1 MPRVRKIE
9 RAPSTG
15 RNYYL
20 ADANFLVNRCVPQ
33 SSVPAGLERDR
44 IAACQVWWAE
54 IDTQLTKR
62 HARVYVPDV
71 CIAESFKTLA
81 KMRFSEK
88 KLSAAEFA
96 KARKQLS
103 SFVRIETKT
112 LRAFSRNIRV
122 HDISTHRDIIISVER
137 FFELFAKHKRNVQ
150 IADLILVATAKYL
163 MDFYDVPKDLLHIVT
178 LDNAL
183 REGISK
189 AVELPNAYDPTRKSH
204 RAAVVFE

>member
-1 MPRVRKIE
+1 MAKVRKIE
-9 RAPSTG
+9 RAPPVG

-20 ADANFLVNRCVPQ
+20 ADANFLINRCLPL
-33 SSVPAGLERDR
+33 SAIAPGPDRDR
-44 IAACQVWWAE
+44 VKACQDWWAE
-54 IDTQLTKR
+54 INAQLVRR
-62 HARVYVPDV
+62 HARVYIPDV
-71 CIAESFKTLA
+71 CIAESFKALA
-81 KMRFSEK
+81 SLRFSAK

-112 LRAFSRNIRV
+112 LRGFSRNIRV

-137 FFELFAKHKRNVQ
+137 FFELFAKHKKNVQ

-178 LDNAL
+178 MDNAL

-189 AVELPNAYDPTRKSH
+189 AVELPNAYDPTRPGH
-204 RAAVVFE
+204 RAAVVFI